1 MPLPYENATTGDRA
15 IADIQKMLRAFG
27 CTKFGT
33 GEDFETGELF
43 IQFEHRGRHVMLK
56 ASARGYAAA
65 WLKAHPFS
73 ARVRGNR
80 ADHEAKA
87 LRIGGVA
94 VYSILRDWV
103 KGQVTAIEIGMM
115 SFEAAFLSHILLP
128 NGLSVIEHVQEQ
140 KLLAAPAAEGGAHG

>member
-1 MPLPYENATTGDRA
+1 MGLPYENATSGNNA
-15 IADIQKMLRAFG
+15 INEIQKMLRGFG

-43 IQFEHRGRHVMLK
+43 VQFEHRGRMVMLK

-65 WLKAHPFS
+65 WLRAHPYGPRIKGS
-73 ARVRGNR
+73 R

-87 LRIGGVA
+87 MRIGGVA

-103 KGQVTAIEIGMM
+103 KGQVTAVEIGMM
-115 SFEAAFLSHILLP
+115 TFEAAFLSHILLP
-128 NGLSVIEHVQEQ
+128 SGMSVIEHVQAQ
-140 KLLAAPAAEGGAHG
+140 KLLPGPESMEP